1 MIMDDVRQK
10 AREEIQAMRDEGM
23 TEAQIRR
30 FIYHRTVNSEIIMEL
45 KESRHGG
52 MTTTMRKLHK
62 LRVSRDWL
70 RRQLLAVPGNTP
82 RFVDKLLDKIKA
94 WGGETGDGCYADYWY
109 LNRYGILAAQI
120 TERRRQFFKWLME
133 DDDE

>member
-1 MIMDDVRQK
+1 MTLDEARQK
-10 AREEIQAMRDEGM
+10 ASEAIQEMRDADM
-23 TEAQIRR
+23 TEQQIRTR
-30 FIYHRTVNSEIIMEL
+30 INHQTVNSHIIYEL
-45 KESRHGG
+45 KCSRMGG

-62 LRVSRDWL
+62 LHVSRDWL

-94 WGGETGDGCYADYWY
+94 WGGNGDGCYADYWY

-120 TERRRQFFKWLME
+120 T
-133 DDDE
+133 